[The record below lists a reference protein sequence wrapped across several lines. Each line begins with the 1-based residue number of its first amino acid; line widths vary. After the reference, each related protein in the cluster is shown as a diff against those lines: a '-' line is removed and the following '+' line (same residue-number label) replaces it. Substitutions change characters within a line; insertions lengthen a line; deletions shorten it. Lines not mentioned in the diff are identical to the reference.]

1 MDHPRLEQR
10 LAAICELGCLRVREI
25 IAAWEQDYLTVEGEG
40 LNPSERDQVLAEL
53 KAIMGVYDAR

>member
-40 LNPSERDQVLAEL
+40 LNPGERAQVLAEL
-53 KAIMGVYDAR
+53 KAIMGVYNTR